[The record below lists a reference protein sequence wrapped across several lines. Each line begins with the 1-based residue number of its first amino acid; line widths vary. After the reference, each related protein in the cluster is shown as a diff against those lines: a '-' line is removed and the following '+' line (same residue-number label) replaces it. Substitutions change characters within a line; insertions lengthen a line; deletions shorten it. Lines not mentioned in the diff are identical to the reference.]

1 MVPNLKR
8 SSSWIQG
15 LILALCSAFA
25 TILFWQVTSFLLVE
39 TPQPAPRPIQP
50 PAVAPAPPQNP
61 VLQGLQPLHQLAKAA
76 PQITVEKITKPKAEN
91 AFWENDS
98 SMATFATFAEIP
110 PQCRIKIHPTNYGNR
125 VNKDLK
131 GKPVQN
137 QLLVVLHETTASAS
151 SAVHQMLTPHPRDED
166 QNSYHAVITLDG
178 TIIYTL
184 DPLKRAYGAGNS
196 LFKKEGVKINPKF
209 KPSVNNF
216 AYHISLE
223 TPVDGYNPKQQS
235 HSGYTVAQY
244 NALSWLIN
252 QTGVKSDRIVT
263 HAAIDQA
270 GERMDPRS
278 FDSVLLGL

>member
-8 SSSWIQG
+8 PNSWIQG

-25 TILFWQVTSFLLVE
+25 TIVFWQVTALLFVE
-39 TPQPAPRPIQP
+39 APQPVPRPTQP
-50 PAVAPAPPQNP
+50 SAAPAPIQNP
-61 VLQGLQPLHQLAKAA
+61 VVQELKPLQELAKTA
-76 PQITVEKITKPKAEN
+76 PEITVEKITRPKAKN
-91 AFWENDS
+91 ALWQDDS
-98 SMATFATFAEIP
+98 SMATFTTYAEAP
-110 PQCRIKIHPTNYGNR
+110 PQYRIKIHPTNYGNR

-131 GKPVQN
+131 GAPVRN

-151 SAVHQMLTPHPRDED
+151 SAVHQMLTSHPRDED

-223 TPVDGYNPKQQS
+223 TPADGYNPKQSS

-244 NALSWLIN
+244 NSLSWLIN
-252 QTGVKSDRIVT
+252 QTGVQSERIVT
-263 HAAIDQA
+263 HAKIDQA

>member
-8 SSSWIQG
+8 PNSWIQG
-15 LILALCSAFA
+15 LILALCSALA
-25 TILFWQVTSFLLVE
+25 TIVFWQVTALLFVE
-39 TPQPAPRPIQP
+39 TPQPAPRPSQP
-50 PAVAPAPPQNP
+50 PAAPAPIQNP
-61 VLQGLQPLHQLAKAA
+61 VVQELKPLQQLAKAS
-76 PQITVEKITKPKAEN
+76 PEITVEKITKPEAKN
-91 AFWENDS
+91 VVWEDGS
-98 SMATFATFAEIP
+98 SMAAFSTLAEAP
-110 PQCRIKIHPTNYGNR
+110 PQYRIKIHPTNYGNR

-131 GKPVQN
+131 GNPVRN

-178 TIIYTL
+178 TILYTL

-209 KPSVNNF
+209 KPSINNF

-223 TPVDGYNPKQQS
+223 TPADGYNPKQSS

-244 NALSWLIN
+244 NALTWLIN
-252 QTGVKSDRIVT
+252 QTGVQSDRIVT
-263 HAAIDQA
+263 HAKIDQA

>member
-8 SSSWIQG
+8 PNSWIQG

-25 TILFWQVTSFLLVE
+25 TVLFWQVTTLLFVE
-39 TPQPAPRPIQP
+39 APQPAPRPSQP
-50 PAVAPAPPQNP
+50 SAAPAPIQNP
-61 VLQGLQPLHQLAKAA
+61 VVRELKSLQQLAKTA
-76 PQITVEKITKPKAEN
+76 PEITVEKITKPKAKN
-91 AFWENDS
+91 ALWENDA
-98 SMATFATFAEIP
+98 SMATFTSFDEAP
-110 PQCRIKIHPTNYGNR
+110 PQYRIKIHPTNYGNR

-131 GKPVQN
+131 GNPVRN

-178 TIIYTL
+178 SIVYTL

-209 KPSVNNF
+209 NPSVNNF

-223 TPVDGYNPKQQS
+223 TPADGYNPKQTS

-244 NALSWLIN
+244 NALTWLIN
-252 QTGVKSDRIVT
+252 QTGVQSDRIVT